1 MGLFDWMT
9 GSKSAPPGVPRL
21 AVPALR
27 KGLLAINRDTAP
39 FKIRDGKP
47 EGVDMVAEW
56 RIVDAKW
63 YEIFAKAGIQRVFKV
78 LMKFDEAKGEVRAVD
93 QSWEVEWRAGVPVLT
108 ATAEGFRGQSWEKSF
123 EAVYAFR
130 EDLSWGEV
138 YSYKF
143 DTDEIKK
150 PLVAAAQA
158 AGWGWRGL
166 AWRSARSERP

>member
-108 ATAEGFRGQSWEKSF
+108 ATSEGFRGQSWEKSF

-158 AGWGWRGL
+158 AGWGWRGVAFSKL
-166 AWRSARSERP
+166 

>member
-9 GSKSAPPGVPRL
+9 GSKPAPPGVPRL

-39 FKIRDGKP
+39 FKVRDGKP

-56 RIVDAKW
+56 RIVDAQW

-78 LMKFDEAKGEVRAVD
+78 LMKFDETKGEVRAVD

-158 AGWGWRGL
+158 AGWGWRGVAFSKL
-166 AWRSARSERP
+166 

>member
-21 AVPALR
+21 PVAALR
-27 KGLLAINRDTAP
+27 EHILAINRDTAP
-39 FKIRDGKP
+39 FRIRDGAA
-47 EGVDMVAEW
+47 EGVDLTAEW
-56 RIVDAKW
+56 RIVDAQW
-63 YEIFAKAGIQRVFKV
+63 YEIFARAGIQRVFKV

-93 QSWEVEWRAGVPVLT
+93 QSWEVEWRAGVPVLS
-108 ATAEGFRGQSWEKSF
+108 ATASGFRGQSWEKSF

-150 PLVAAAQA
+150 PLVAAALK
-158 AGWGWRGL
+158 AGWGWRGVAFSKL
-166 AWRSARSERP
+166 

>member
-21 AVPALR
+21 DVRALR
-27 KGLLAINRDTAP
+27 EQLLAVNRDTAP
-39 FKIRDGKP
+39 FIVRDGAP

-56 RIVDAKW
+56 RIVDAQW

-78 LMKFDEAKGEVRAVD
+78 LMKFDAAKGEVRAVD
-93 QSWEVEWRAGVPVLT
+93 QAWEVEWRAGVPVLS
-108 ATAEGFRGQSWEKSF
+108 AQAEGFRGQSWEKSF

-138 YSYKF
+138 YSYRF

-150 PLVAAAQA
+150 PLVAATQK
-158 AGWGWRGL
+158 AGWGWRGVAFSKL
-166 AWRSARSERP
+166 